1 MLRKYSGAVLAAL
14 MTAGCATKG
23 YVRTQVQ
30 AAADTSRMGYTAAD
44 ASLKQEVTTELGQVK
59 TDVDTL
65 KSNVSS
71 LRQELAVLRDS
82 LGARII
88 AMENGLKFI
97 FPVTFAYDDAT
108 VREED
113 RPALDRFASVVG
125 QHYQGTV
132 VTVEGFADPAGSASY
147 NRRLS
152 RERAENVLAHLNQA
166 GLSGVTLRAVGLGET
181 RLVVEGASGDE
192 PGADANRRVV
202 FVIEGIGRPMT
213 TAVR

>member
-1 MLRKYSGAVLAAL
+1 
-14 MTAGCATKG
+14 
-23 YVRTQVQ
+23 
-30 AAADTSRMGYTAAD
+30 MGYTAAD
-44 ASLKQEVTTELGQVK
+44 ASLKQEVTTELGQVR

-88 AMENGLKFI
+88 AMEDGLKFI

-132 VTVEGFADPAGSASY
+132 VTVEGFADPAGSAAY
-147 NRRLS
+147 NRQLS

-166 GLSGVTLRAVGLGET
+166 GLNGVTLRAVGLGET
-181 RLVVEGASGDE
+181 RPVVEGASRDM

-202 FVIEGIGRPMT
+202 FVIEGISQATMT
-213 TAVR
+213 TSMR